1 MVDLQKTCESYSLEY
16 FKQVEKELETFPHFL
31 ALQKRY
37 VEVGKFLSIEEKNF
51 ATFEKKWASIEH
63 ISTLSK
69 NRAKIEKTPCS
80 EKEKLELL
88 QLFISTLKSPRSPK
102 EVFTNF

>member
-1 MVDLQKTCESYSLEY
+1 MVDLQKPRESYSLQY

-37 VEVGKFLSIEEKNF
+37 VEVGKSLSIEEKNF
-51 ATFEKKWASIEH
+51 TIFEKKWASIQH
-63 ISTLSK
+63 LSTLNK
-69 NRAKIEKTPCS
+69 NIAEIEKTPCS

-88 QLFISTLKSPRSPK
+88 QLFISTSKSPRSPK